1 MLVNT
6 FNFNNNIVTS
16 EVTPHHLFLDEEE
29 FECSLDSKLKVNPPI
44 RTIKDK
50 DYCLKSLKEGTINV
64 IASDHA
70 PHSNQDKENEFKD
83 CMSGISWLENAFGF
97 VSMNA
102 GYEFSINKMSYLPGK
117 IFEKCFN
124 KKIGIIKEGYSPDFF
139 VINDHEWVLDKEKL
153 ASKSSN
159 YIFNTEQRGDIN
171 LKGEPIMTICSGNEI
186 YNSGEIN

>member
-1 MLVNT
+1 
-6 FNFNNNIVTS
+6 
-16 EVTPHHLFLDEEE
+16 
-29 FECSLDSKLKVNPPI
+29 
-44 RTIKDK
+44 
-50 DYCLKSLKEGTINV
+50 
-64 IASDHA
+64 
-70 PHSNQDKENEFKD
+70 
-83 CMSGISWLENAFGF
+83 
-97 VSMNA
+97 MNA

-159 YIFNTEQRGDIN
+159 YIFNTEKRGDIN
-171 LKGEPIMTICSGNEI
+171 LMGEPIMTICSGNEI